1 MGFARLAK
9 GEAEAE
15 NPFSGGDGENRHPI
29 GWSPVGGNSL
39 FVEMMGFEPMSKFVF
54 QKIFYKFSRI
64 VLTNLSSIKP
74 AKP

>member
-1 MGFARLAK
+1 LAEGGSIFFLWVLVLNINVEMGRIVTLA
-9 GEAEAE
+9 
-15 NPFSGGDGENRHPI
+15 GDP
-29 GWSPVGGNSL
+29 PLGGNSL

-64 VLTNLSSIKP
+64 VLTNLSSVKP